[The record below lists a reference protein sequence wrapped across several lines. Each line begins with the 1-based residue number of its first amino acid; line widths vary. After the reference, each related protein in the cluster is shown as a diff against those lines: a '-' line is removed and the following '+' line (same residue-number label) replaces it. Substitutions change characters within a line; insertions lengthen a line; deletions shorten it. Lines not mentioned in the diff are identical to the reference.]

1 MKGIKKHTHED
12 REKAIL
18 EMVPLIR
25 KKFGDNL
32 VPLAVCCSFARNED
46 ADYSDLELTAFVKT
60 MPEGEPQDGFAK
72 IFDGMLVELT
82 WMTRETYLKTTLD
95 VNEDWYLSGSDRML
109 PLINDEFIAELNA
122 YRPPDLK
129 QKCLDRAVGCFAEY
143 QETVSKVLNAV
154 NQENCEGIP
163 VLFFEM
169 IMQTLKLLSFLNQK
183 PYVTASRMISQAR
196 EFQTK
201 PKSIER
207 LFDLAVNGRY
217 QDLTALQN
225 ITIAVF
231 EEFEIIFE
239 SLGLVLYDDNIDPN
253 KPVHKMRRM
262 QKSDE

>member
-12 REKAIL
+12 REKAIR

-25 KKFGDNL
+25 KRFGDNL
-32 VPLAVCCSFARNED
+32 VALAVCCSFARNED
-46 ADYSDLELTAFVKT
+46 ADYSDLELTAFVRT
-60 MPEGEPQDGFAK
+60 MPEGKPQDGFAK
-72 IFDGMLVELT
+72 IFDGMLVELV

-95 VNEDWYLSGSDRML
+95 VNEDWYLSGSDSML
-109 PLINDEFIAELNA
+109 PLINDEFITELNA

-143 QETVSKVLNAV
+143 QETASKVLNAV
-154 NQENCEGIP
+154 NQENREGIP

-169 IMQTLKLLSFLNQK
+169 IMQMLRLLSFLNHK

-201 PKSIER
+201 PKSLEK
-207 LFDLAVNGRY
+207 LFDLSVKGQY
-217 QDLTALQN
+217 QDLTALKK

-231 EEFEIIFE
+231 EEFETIFE
-239 SLGLVLYDDNIDPN
+239 NLGLALYDDNIDPN

-262 QKSDE
+262 HRPVE